1 MSFPCI
7 KCDKNVAKNAKAVR
21 CLFCELWIHKE
32 CAGISDEN
40 FKFICDQQAMNGGH
54 MWACK
59 SCKAGSY
66 LFEKKLSELEDRIA
80 TTEQATKENKERSE
94 TNAKDIKDIQV
105 KLDKIPEEQLS
116 LAENKEDAVFAE
128 LQDRDYRKANLII
141 HKLQE
146 PSSSLRNPQERKE
159 KDIERVMKVLK
170 EIKCENINFEEDVKF
185 CVRIGEKSKDP
196 NKVRPLLIGF
206 RDHSSGTTS

>member
-1 MSFPCI
+1 M
-7 KCDKNVAKNAKAVR
+7 
-21 CLFCELWIHKE
+21 
-32 CAGISDEN
+32 
-40 FKFICDQQAMNGGH
+40 
-54 MWACK
+54 
-59 SCKAGSY
+59 
-66 LFEKKLSELEDRIA
+66 
-80 TTEQATKENKERSE
+80 
-94 TNAKDIKDIQV
+94 
-105 KLDKIPEEQLS
+105 S

-146 PSSSLRNPQERKE
+146 PSSSLRNPQESKE